1 MNLQTF
7 VSNPDEL
14 VNGRV
19 MNRRDEFGTFILGGV
34 CEYKICKFSEI
45 LNVVFILFLRK
56 VNVACPLRILLIKN
70 NDRTN

>member
-34 CEYKICKFSEI
+34 CEYKF
-45 LNVVFILFLRK
+45 
-56 VNVACPLRILLIKN
+56 VNLARF
-70 NDRTN
+70 